1 MIKLFCITSPKNKY
15 KLLLFIFLC
24 SIGLNTS
31 AKMPSA
37 QTLLEKLGVNRQQIN
52 SITNGDIVLFDVNS
66 SGETELTAGVII
78 YLPTQPTQI
87 NALIKKDGLA
97 SLDPLI
103 ISGEIIPLAATP
115 NNFSNFNLHKSAN
128 EEFKFLNATPGMQFN
143 LSTQELNLISSSDT
157 KQPDI
162 ASTLYRQILWQRWQA
177 YLKNGLKGI
186 DPYDRGDNTFVNP
199 GAELQTAAMA
209 QDPLKLYFPELF
221 NAWQNYP
228 SIAIPI
234 GIEESYT
241 WSNRMVQ
248 DRPAGILTH
257 RFIKS
262 ESNGELILARQ
273 FYAAHSF
280 NANQLMIV
288 CLPYK
293 EGTLVFYTNR
303 TFTDQVSGFGSALK
317 HLIGDNLAKNQVI
330 NILKILQKHFE

>member
-1 MIKLFCITSPKNKY
+1 MPKSFYIKRSNY
-15 KLLLFIFLC
+15 WSNLLLFITLC
-24 SIGLNTS
+24 LIGSNTS

-37 QTLLEKLGVNRQQIN
+37 QTLLEQLGVNHQQIN
-52 SITNGDIVLFDVNS
+52 NITNGEIVLFDVNS

-78 YLPTQPTQI
+78 YLPTQPHQVS
-87 NALIKKDGLA
+87 ALIKKDGLA

-103 ISGEIIPLAATP
+103 ISGEIIPLTA
-115 NNFSNFNLHKSAN
+115 NKNKFNNFNLQKSAN
-128 EEFKFLNATPGMQFN
+128 EESEFLHATPGMQFN
-143 LSTQELNLISSSDT
+143 LSTQEFNLISSSDT

-186 DPYDRGDNTFVNP
+186 DPYERGDNTFVNL

-221 NAWQNYP
+221 NAWQDYP
-228 SIAIPI
+228 NIAIPI
-234 GIEESYT
+234 GVEESYT

-257 RFIKS
+257 RFITS

-293 EGTLVFYTNR
+293 QGTLVFYTNR

-330 NILKILQKHFE
+330 NLLKILQKHFE